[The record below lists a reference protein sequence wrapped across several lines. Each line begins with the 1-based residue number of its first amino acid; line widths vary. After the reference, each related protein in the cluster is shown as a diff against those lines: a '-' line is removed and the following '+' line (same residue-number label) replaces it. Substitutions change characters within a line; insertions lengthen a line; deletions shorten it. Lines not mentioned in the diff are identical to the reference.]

1 MNDNSKFIIL
11 FDSVLDFNDLNEINA
26 KNKSKIISFDY
37 DTHKILKDKKIN
49 HEISDNYLSK
59 KDLRMIQKTA
69 YKVSEWFDT
78 DEILEYISYQG
89 VNVGSLIQDELINIL
104 VNYTKKFFELYKISK
119 QFDNFTFFGSH
130 IFCEIMK
137 IFSKNTIKFKNS
149 KKESFEQLPLDSIK
163 MKMKIGTKNHSIEFG
178 ISKNLFKKLKIVS
191 EKSIKLL
198 LPKNN
203 LVKEIDKNIL
213 IIEFNA
219 IQYESFF
226 DKMPNS
232 NINFFMYNRRRPAF
246 WNFQG
251 YNLVKQSGCFVET
264 ESSLSDTNFKKT
276 VSDGKLQMETKLL
289 SLFSKESFFKSF
301 FSLDGISFWLTFKS
315 FFQEFLRKRT
325 FEFIEEIELTKKLME
340 KYHFSSI
347 LILSEAGSNERIA
360 IQLARQKQIPVCLLQ
375 HGAIYDTIEGYDMNV
390 AQGVIPLKSDN
401 YLCWGKTTEEYSKR
415 VGINS
420 EKIHS
425 IGSPIFDKLRFDQ
438 RDSSKNDYL
447 LLATSGPTKEDAS
460 DLTVEIIEKNI
471 SAIKK
476 VCEFATKHNKKL
488 IIKTHPSPDE
498 LDPSFIT
505 KQINP
510 EIKVIK
516 EGKISPLIQSCELL
530 ITIDFSSVILDAHI
544 LGRPV
549 ISLSVKDNG
558 WGIPPALKNNSCL
571 VSDIE
576 KLNDNLKDVL
586 NNKEVR
592 NQLIKN
598 GTKSSNQY
606 LSYQNNSSSN
616 LIGFLEELTRS
627 KL

>member
-191 EKSIKLL
+191 EKSTKLL

-606 LSYQNNSSSN
+606 LSYQNNSSSK
-616 LIGFLEELTRS
+616 LIGFLEELMN
-627 KL
+627 

>member
-1 MNDNSKFIIL
+1 
-11 FDSVLDFNDLNEINA
+11 
-26 KNKSKIISFDY
+26 
-37 DTHKILKDKKIN
+37 
-49 HEISDNYLSK
+49 
-59 KDLRMIQKTA
+59 
-69 YKVSEWFDT
+69 
-78 DEILEYISYQG
+78 
-89 VNVGSLIQDELINIL
+89 
-104 VNYTKKFFELYKISK
+104 
-119 QFDNFTFFGSH
+119 
-130 IFCEIMK
+130 
-137 IFSKNTIKFKNS
+137 
-149 KKESFEQLPLDSIK
+149 
-163 MKMKIGTKNHSIEFG
+163 
-178 ISKNLFKKLKIVS
+178 
-191 EKSIKLL
+191 
-198 LPKNN
+198 
-203 LVKEIDKNIL
+203 
-213 IIEFNA
+213 
-219 IQYESFF
+219 
-226 DKMPNS
+226 
-232 NINFFMYNRRRPAF
+232 
-246 WNFQG
+246 
-251 YNLVKQSGCFVET
+251 
-264 ESSLSDTNFKKT
+264 
-276 VSDGKLQMETKLL
+276 
-289 SLFSKESFFKSF
+289 
-301 FSLDGISFWLTFKS
+301 
-315 FFQEFLRKRT
+315 
-325 FEFIEEIELTKKLME
+325 ME

-360 IQLARQKQIPVCLLQ
+360 IQLARQKKIPVCLFQ

-401 YLCWGKTTEEYSKR
+401 YLCWGKTTEEYSKSI
-415 VGINS
+415 GINS

-438 RDSSKNDYL
+438 QDYSKNDYL

-510 EIKVIK
+510 EIKIIK

-530 ITIDFSSVILDAHI
+530 IAIDFSSVILDAHI

-558 WGIPPALKNNSCL
+558 WGVPPALKNNSCL

-576 KLNDNLKDVL
+576 KLSDNLQDVL
-586 NNKEVR
+586 SNEQIR

-606 LSYQNNSSSN
+606 LSYHEGQRGWKKGTHLNKKW
-616 LIGFLEELTRS
+616 LIEVAKNVERNANMYNKQLKECENTLNKKGFFGIF
-627 KL
+627 

>member
-104 VNYTKKFFELYKISK
+104 VNYIKKFFELYKISK

-191 EKSIKLL
+191 EKSTKLL

-606 LSYQNNSSSN
+606 LSYQNNSSSK
-616 LIGFLEELTRS
+616 LIGFLEELMN
-627 KL
+627 

>member
-104 VNYTKKFFELYKISK
+104 VNYIKKFFELYKISK

-191 EKSIKLL
+191 EKSTKLL

-488 IIKTHPSPDE
+488 IIKTHPSLDE

-606 LSYQNNSSSN
+606 LSYQNNSSSK
-616 LIGFLEELTRS
+616 LIGFLEELMN
-627 KL
+627 

>member
-137 IFSKNTIKFKNS
+137 FFSKNTIKFKNS

-488 IIKTHPSPDE
+488 IIKTHPSLDE

>member
-191 EKSIKLL
+191 EKSTKLL

>member
-104 VNYTKKFFELYKISK
+104 VNYIKKFFELYKISK

-191 EKSIKLL
+191 EKSTKLL

-488 IIKTHPSPDE
+488 IIKTHPSLDE